1 MKNILLIIPL
11 FLGGILFGQTKKKPA
26 PQKFDYKAEF
36 KKISDEIMLNST
48 AHDNLRELVKGIGP
62 RFAATPAYDKA
73 VEWAQKKFTDLGAE
87 NIRLQEV
94 KVPVWE
100 RGRESLQIK
109 TENGSYRSIRAL
121 ALGGSEG
128 TGGTDLTG
136 EIIFVKDLSAFNK
149 LLDRDVKGK
158 IVFFN
163 FPFDQT
169 LINPVDA
176 YTIAGKYRWST
187 PSLASRKGAKAV
199 ITRSATSSADDVPHT
214 GSMYYDADAKNKIP
228 ALTISAKAADEL
240 EKLLSKEKVTAKIN
254 NTTANKGEKI
264 NHNVIAEIP
273 GKKDKS
279 VILVGAHLDSWDI
292 SEGAHDNGAG
302 VAHVLEV
309 LRVFKTLNIK
319 NNHTIRFIL
328 FANEEN
334 GVHGGETYAA
344 SVKKSQEK
352 HLLAIESDAGGYSPR
367 GISLDMIP
375 QRRKQIFAWKPYFLP
390 YGVYDFDQETA
401 GQDILPLKKLAIP
414 LAELYPDMQRYFDIH
429 HTSEDTFEKV
439 NKRELNLG
447 AVAIA
452 QFVFMIDRNWN

>member
-1 MKNILLIIPL
+1 M
-11 FLGGILFGQTKKKPA
+11 GGILFGQTRKKTVA
-26 PQKFDYKAEF
+26 PKFDYRAEF
-36 KKISDEIMLNST
+36 KKISDEVMLNST
-48 AHDNLRELVKGIGP
+48 AYGNLRELVKGIGP

-73 VEWAQKKFTDLGAE
+73 VAWAQRKFSELGAE
-87 NIRLQEV
+87 NIRLQDV
-94 KVPVWE
+94 KVPVWD

-109 TENGSYRSIRAL
+109 TEKGNYRSIRAL

-128 TGGTDLTG
+128 TGGKDLTG
-136 EIIFVKDLSAFNK
+136 EILFVKDLTEFNR
-149 LLDRDVKGK
+149 LLNVDVKDK

-169 LINPVDA
+169 LINPIDA
-176 YTIAGKYRWST
+176 YTIAGRYRWST

-199 ITRSATSSADDVPHT
+199 ITRSATSLEDDVPHT
-214 GSMYYDADAKNKIP
+214 GSMYYDADEKNKIP

-240 EKLLSKEKVTAKIN
+240 ERLVKKEKVTAKIN
-254 NTTANKGEKI
+254 TTSGTKGEAI

-273 GKKDKS
+273 GNKDKS

-309 LRVFKTLNIK
+309 LRVFKALDIK
-319 NNHTIRFIL
+319 NNHTIRFVL

-334 GVHGGETYAA
+334 GVSGGETYAA
-344 SVKKSQEK
+344 SVKKSGEK
-352 HLLAIESDAGGYSPR
+352 HLFAIESDAGGYSPR

-375 QRRKQIFAWKPYFLP
+375 QRRRQIFPWKSYFLP

-401 GQDILPLKKLAIP
+401 GQDILPLKKLFIP

-429 HTSEDTFEKV
+429 HTAEDTFDKV

-452 QFVFMIDRNWN
+452 QMVFMIDKNW